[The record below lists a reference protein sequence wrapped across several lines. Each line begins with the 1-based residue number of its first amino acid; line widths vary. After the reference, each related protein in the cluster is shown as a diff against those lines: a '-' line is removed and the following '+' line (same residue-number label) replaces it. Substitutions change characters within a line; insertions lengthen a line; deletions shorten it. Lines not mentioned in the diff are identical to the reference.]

1 MNRKKT
7 TREKNAWVERLYA
20 KMKAVYKGATTMTT
34 DRLEMFQF
42 HLDQAAYECR
52 NIRLDL
58 SNEDSAYPE
67 EEAQRLKFLENFIT
81 RVLNDAKA
89 EGFTVADVETDKHF
103 CRYILKEGKNN
114 GF

>member
-1 MNRKKT
+1 
-7 TREKNAWVERLYA
+7 
-20 KMKAVYKGATTMTT
+20 MTN

>member
-20 KMKAVYKGATTMTT
+20 KMKSVYKGDTTMTT

-52 NIRLDL
+52 NIRENVTPSDFLHPDEGEL
-58 SNEDSAYPE
+58 A
-67 EEAQRLKFLENFIT
+67 RLKFLENFIT
-81 RVLNDAKA
+81 QVLNDAKA
-89 EGFTVADVETDKHF
+89 EGFTVADVETGKHF
-103 CRYILKEGKNN
+103 CRYILKE
-114 GF
+114 